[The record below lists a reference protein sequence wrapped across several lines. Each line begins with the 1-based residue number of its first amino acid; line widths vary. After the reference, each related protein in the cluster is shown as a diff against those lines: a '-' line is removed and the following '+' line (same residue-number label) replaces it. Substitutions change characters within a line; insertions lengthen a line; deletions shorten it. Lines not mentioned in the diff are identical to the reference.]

1 MRKLTITISILML
14 TITAAQAQMLSGK
27 VIKIADGDTLTILE
41 YPHKQHR
48 IRLAQID
55 APEKAQDFG
64 QKSKQS
70 LSDLCFGKMAS
81 VEVVDTD
88 RYNREVGVVTCSG
101 KEANYEQVK
110 SGMAWVYDKY
120 ANDPKYFQAQKYARS
135 NSLGLWC
142 VSSPTPPWEYRSKKR
157 NAE

>member
-1 MRKLTITISILML
+1 MAINILML
-14 TITAAQAQMLSGK
+14 TLGVAQAQTLSGK

-41 YPHKQHR
+41 YPHTQYR

-70 LSDLCFGKMAS
+70 LSDMCFGKMAS

-88 RYNREVGVVTCSG
+88 KYNREVGVVTCSG
-101 KEANYEQVK
+101 KEVNYEQVK
-110 SGMAWVYDKY
+110 NGMAWVYDKY
-120 ANDPKYFQAQKYARS
+120 ANDPKYFQAQKYAR
-135 NSLGLWC
+135 NNLLGLWSI
-142 VSSPTPPWEYRSKKR
+142 SSPTPPWDYRRKKR